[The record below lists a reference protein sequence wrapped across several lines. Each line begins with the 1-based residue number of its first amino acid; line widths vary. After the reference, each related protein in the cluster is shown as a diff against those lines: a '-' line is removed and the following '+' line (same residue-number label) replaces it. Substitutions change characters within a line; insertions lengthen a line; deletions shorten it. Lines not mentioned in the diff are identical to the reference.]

1 MKRSSVRSEI
11 RQSRPFRSKKQEA
24 TIALLRTASVV
35 SRALS
40 RVLEPWSLSLAQ
52 YNALRII
59 RGAGA
64 DGIATLAIR
73 ERMIE
78 EGTTITRIL
87 DRLEESGYIG
97 RERDFPDRRQVKCQ
111 VTTDGRRL
119 LDRIDPIVDSADEE
133 AMESLSVR
141 DVEQFVDMLDTI
153 RAANAERGAP
163 RTMVRRGSRGIFGMT
178 RSGVVAALPVRGSSD
193 GGGGRMCRAREATN
207 TCSAAPTNSCIR
219 ICQEDI
225 LADISIALE
234 FVRKILLRSELGSAS
249 SRQPEHAEPG

>member
-1 MKRSSVRSEI
+1 MKRSSVQSEI

-64 DGIATLAIR
+64 AGIATLAIR

-87 DRLEESGYIG
+87 DKLEEAGYIS
-97 RERDFPDRRQVKCQ
+97 RERALPDRRQVMCYATAEG
-111 VTTDGRRL
+111 VRL
-119 LDRIDPIVDSADEE
+119 LDKIDPLVNDADEE
-133 AMESLSVR
+133 AVASLAAR
-141 DVEQFVDMLDTI
+141 DVVQLIDLLDTI

-163 RTMVRRGSRGIFGMT
+163 RTMMR
-178 RSGVVAALPVRGSSD
+178 ADP
-193 GGGGRMCRAREATN
+193 GR
-207 TCSAAPTNSCIR
+207 
-219 ICQEDI
+219 
-225 LADISIALE
+225 
-234 FVRKILLRSELGSAS
+234 
-249 SRQPEHAEPG
+249 